1 MSALA
6 LSSSNSALVAQAH
19 EVLDRHGRS
28 FALAGRLL
36 PAGVRDDAAVVYAF
50 CRLVDDTADEAPSEA
65 VARRELDVLQAEL
78 LGEAPRRP
86 LVRAYLDVCARAGI
100 PAEAGAELLRGV
112 RGDLDPVQLGDDRAL
127 LRYAY
132 RVAGTVGLM
141 MCGVLGVRDPA
152 ARAQAID
159 LGVAMQLTNI
169 CRDVREDAG
178 RGRVYLPADRLRRH
192 GVEPDALLAET
203 DGQPTPSVRA
213 ATAAVVGEL
222 LALAERYYAS
232 AGTGVPAIP
241 LRARLAI
248 GAAARIYRAI
258 GVRLLGR
265 HRADPWHGRTV
276 VPWWGR
282 LLALVDGVRW
292 GLLARR
298 APHTP
303 ALHDALRGLPGVVTD
318 PTHEA

>member
-6 LSSSNSALVAQAH
+6 IPASESALVAHAH
-19 EVLDRHGRS
+19 AILDRHGRS

-36 PAGVRDDAAVVYAF
+36 PAKARDDAAVVYAF

-86 LVRAYLDVCARAGI
+86 LVRAYLDVCARTGI

-112 RGDLDPVQLGDDRAL
+112 RGDLDPVQLADDRAL

-169 CRDVREDAG
+169 CRDVREDGG
-178 RGRVYLPADRLRRH
+178 RGRVYLPAERLRAA
-192 GVEPDALLAET
+192 GVEPDQLLACVDRAPEEAI
-203 DGQPTPSVRA
+203 RA
-213 ATAAVVGEL
+213 ATATVVHDL

-232 AGTGVPAIP
+232 ARTGVPAIP

-258 GVRLLGR
+258 GTRLARR
-265 HRADPWHGRTV
+265 HRCDAWHGRTV
-276 VPWWGR
+276 VPWGAR
-282 LLALVDGVRW
+282 IVALLDGMRWALF
-292 GLLARR
+292 ARR
-298 APHTP
+298 APHDAP
-303 ALHDALRGLPGVVTD
+303 LHDALRGLPGV
-318 PTHEA
+318 